1 MASATRSGGQQMK
14 SSEKSS
20 ENFVLKILA
29 VANLV
34 LALALGFGLLSMKDT
49 LARRIAKV
57 ESMNEQT
64 QSENEKILEIR
75 SSETDKKMNDLVA
88 DLDLIK
94 RKVGMTSLELNH
106 ARNIA
111 QTLKRQQEQSDKELA
126 SQLAAKANSSD
137 VDVARQEAA
146 TRIAEVQQDSESKL
160 GDVSGEVT
168 GIKRDLLATRDDF
181 GRQLIDVKNSLSER
195 IAKNSSELAEL
206 RKKGERDY
214 FEFDI
219 SKNSKQAF
227 QRVADLQLALLK
239 TDTKKHKYNVA
250 IQVDDNRLEKK
261 DRTTNEPVQFLVG
274 RDQLRYE
281 VVVNSVEKDRIR
293 GYVSAPKDKVLSGN
307 LGDTP
312 RFRLQ

>member
-1 MASATRSGGQQMK
+1 MRFIEEHSHLNAAIRAEHFDRLGENIFDEGLIDKTKLHVAVETTAGLISLLTASLLVGRFTRTLQARDLLLAGSLA
-14 SSEKSS
+14 
-20 ENFVLKILA
+20 VLA

-34 LALALGFGLLSMKDT
+34 LVLALGFGLLSMKDT

-111 QTLKRQQEQSDKELA
+111 QTLKRQQEQSSKELA
-126 SQLAAKANSSD
+126 SQLAAKANSSE

-146 TRIAEVQQDSESKL
+146 TRISEVQQDSESKL

-181 GRQLIDVKNSLSER
+181 GRLR
-195 IAKNSSELAEL
+195 RRGHEL
-206 RKKGERDY
+206 
-214 FEFDI
+214 FE
-219 SKNSKQAF
+219 A
-227 QRVADLQLALLK
+227 R
-239 TDTKKHKYNVA
+239 
-250 IQVDDNRLEKK
+250 
-261 DRTTNEPVQFLVG
+261 
-274 RDQLRYE
+274 
-281 VVVNSVEKDRIR
+281 
-293 GYVSAPKDKVLSGN
+293 
-307 LGDTP
+307 
-312 RFRLQ
+312 

>member
-14 SSEKSS
+14 SSENTS

-34 LALALGFGLLSMKDT
+34 LVLALGFGLLSMKDT

-281 VVVNSVEKDRIR
+281 VVVNAVDKDRIR

>member
-34 LALALGFGLLSMKDT
+34 LVLALGFGLLSMKDT

-111 QTLKRQQEQSDKELA
+111 QTLKRQQEQSSKELA
-126 SQLAAKANSSD
+126 SQLAAKANSSE

-146 TRIAEVQQDSESKL
+146 TRISEVQQDSESKF

-181 GRQLIDVKNSLSER
+181 GRQLIDVKNSLGER
-195 IAKNSSELAEL
+195 IAKNSNELAEL

-219 SKNSKQAF
+219 SKNSKQQF

-261 DRTTNEPVQFLVG
+261 DRTTNEPLQFLVG

-281 VVVNSVEKDRIR
+281 VVVNFVDKDRIR
-293 GYVSAPKDKVLSGN
+293 GYLSTPKDKVLAAEA
-307 LGDTP
+307 P

>member
-14 SSEKSS
+14 SSEKTS

-34 LALALGFGLLSMKDT
+34 LVLALGFGLLSMKDT

-111 QTLKRQQEQSDKELA
+111 QTLKRQQEQSSKELA
-126 SQLAAKANSSD
+126 SQLAAKANSSE

-146 TRIAEVQQDSESKL
+146 TRISEVQQDSESKL

-181 GRQLIDVKNSLSER
+181 GRQLIDVKNSLGER

-261 DRTTNEPVQFLVG
+261 DRAANEPLQFLVG

-281 VVVNSVEKDRIR
+281 VVVNFVDKDRIR
-293 GYVSAPKDKVLSGN
+293 GYLSTPKDKVLAAEA
-307 LGDTP
+307 P

>member
-14 SSEKSS
+14 SSEKTS

-34 LALALGFGLLSMKDT
+34 LVLALGFGLLSMKDT

-111 QTLKRQQEQSDKELA
+111 QTLKRQQEQSSKELA
-126 SQLAAKANSSD
+126 SQLAAKANSSE

-146 TRIAEVQQDSESKL
+146 TRISEVQQDSESKF

-281 VVVNSVEKDRIR
+281 VVVNAVDKDRIR
-293 GYVSAPKDKVLSGN
+293 GYVSTPKDKVLAAEA
-307 LGDTP
+307 P
-312 RFRLQ
+312 QFRLQ

>member
-34 LALALGFGLLSMKDT
+34 LVLALGFGLLSMKDT

-281 VVVNSVEKDRIR
+281 VVVNVVDKDRIV
-293 GYVSAPKDKVLSGN
+293 GYVSTPKDKVLAAEA
-307 LGDTP
+307 P